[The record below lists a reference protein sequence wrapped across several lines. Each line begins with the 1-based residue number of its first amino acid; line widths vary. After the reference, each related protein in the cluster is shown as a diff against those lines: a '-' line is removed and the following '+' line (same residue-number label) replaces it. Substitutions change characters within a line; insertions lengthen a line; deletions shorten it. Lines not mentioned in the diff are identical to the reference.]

1 MSYKK
6 LIVPIGT
13 ALAALIANASEA
25 SITPP
30 NSQRDSS
37 ELQEKTSIGSPS
49 LKDSILQRLTYQI
62 KEQAHDLTLHK
73 SSSGVLYAQHGS
85 HVSHGSHSSHSSHSS
100 HRSGY

>member
-25 SITPP
+25 SIVPP
-30 NSQRDSS
+30 DSQSD
-37 ELQEKTSIGSPS
+37 LQEKKSAASAKSTDP
-49 LKDSILQRLTYQI
+49 ILQRLEYQI
-62 KEQAHDLTLHK
+62 REQAHTLTLHR
-73 SSSGVLYAQHGS
+73 SSADVLYAQHGS
-85 HVSHGSHSSHSSHSS
+85 HRSHASHQSHSS

>member
-25 SITPP
+25 SIVPAD
-30 NSQRDSS
+30 SQS
-37 ELQEKTSIGSPS
+37 EPQEKTSRASIKSTDP
-49 LKDSILQRLTYQI
+49 ILQRLTYQI
-62 KEQAHDLTLHK
+62 KEQAHTLTLHK
-73 SSSGVLYAQHGS
+73 SAADVLYAQHGS
-85 HVSHGSHSSHSSHSS
+85 HSSHGSHQSHSS